1 MLRGYKWYLKG
12 MFPIPI
18 MIVLFLLF
26 TFFEIILPKQEI
38 NGILSFFIFPLYIF
52 FGVLHIIR
60 PKDLTIMELS
70 LIRDWLS
77 IPISKFLAL
86 LTWILP
92 FILLEIGIMYY
103 EHLTWLF
110 LPLLILS
117 INSIILGLLFSLLN
131 NKEASMILLI
141 SFYFLIPIG
150 ISILVGTLESLNVKS
165 NLLIQFLT
173 YYLDTLAGE
182 YYYKSHLFTLSLL
195 DFLPYILV
203 LDILFFFI
211 YIITF
216 IRGDYK

>member
-26 TFFEIILPKQEI
+26 TFFEIILPKYEI
-38 NGILSFFIFPLYIF
+38 DGILSFFIFPLYIF

-92 FILLEIGIMYY
+92 FILLETGIMYY
-103 EHLTWLF
+103 KHLTWLL

-182 YYYKSHLFTLSLL
+182 DYYKSHLFTLSLL